1 VKGKEHIMKNSTKI
15 TTKEIEEYRQYEQAN
30 TEIKNTYRSL
40 IVAVLNAHKVRSIKA
55 VGDNARVT
63 ENFFDTIEVNEDGT
77 LMVDRHGL
85 KLDNLYFD
93 FTCDFARCLSYIE
106 DEIFIQERNG
116 NSKHGYKV
124 TFRK

>member
-1 VKGKEHIMKNSTKI
+1 MKNNTKI
-15 TTKEIEEYRQYEQAN
+15 TAKEIEEYRQYEQAN

-40 IVAVLNAHKVRSIKA
+40 IVAVLNVHKVRSI
-55 VGDNARVT
+55 VRV
-63 ENFFDTIEVNEDGT
+63 EDVAEKFFDTIEVNEDGT
-77 LMVDRHGL
+77 LTVDRHGL

-106 DEIFIQERNG
+106 DEIFMQERKG
-116 NSKHGYKV
+116 KSQHGYKV

>member
-1 VKGKEHIMKNSTKI
+1 MKNNTKI
-15 TTKEIEEYRQYEQAN
+15 TAKEIEEYRQYEQAN

-40 IVAVLNAHKVRSIKA
+40 IVAVLNTHKVRSIKA
-55 VGDNARVT
+55 VSVNARVG
-63 ENFFDTIEVNEDGT
+63 EKFFDTIEVNEDGT
-77 LMVDRHGL
+77 LTVDRNGL

-106 DEIFIQERNG
+106 DEIYMQERKG
-116 NSKHGYKV
+116 NNQHGYKV